1 MYKDN
6 TFNNQDNT
14 LEEVIEDK
22 KHVIFF
28 EEDYELIKGDP
39 NYVWV
44 KYEERI
50 KKICNN
56 ISFFKN
62 YPREELI
69 QQAYLIFI
77 KFCKRYD
84 PFYNGKFYPFDRYI
98 FAALIQN
105 LRAHVQH
112 TRFKANREMPT
123 DFLKQDRNSN
133 KNVEYQNDE
142 LLVDSYNLEDN
153 LLFNQS
159 LQAFLKT
166 LNKDERFIFTETANG
181 TKQKEIGE
189 KLKMKQSRV
198 SVILSNVRIKYLS
211 YFNINKN
218 QFKSKAVKNLDVE
231 KYVRQKK
238 QREKNRRR
246 MW

>member
-6 TFNNQDNT
+6 T
-14 LEEVIEDK
+14 LKGILEDK
-22 KHVIFF
+22 KHVISF
-28 EEDYELIKGDP
+28 EEDYELIKENP
-39 NYVWV
+39 NAMWF

-69 QQAYLIFI
+69 QEAYLIFI

-112 TRFKANREMPT
+112 TRFKANREPCT

-133 KNVEYQNDE
+133 KNVEYEDNE
-142 LLVDSYNLEDN
+142 LLKTNYSLEDEM
-153 LLFNQS
+153 LYDQS

-166 LNKDERFIFTETANG
+166 LKKVERIVFEETLNG

-198 SVILSNVRIKYLS
+198 SVILSNIRIKYLT
-211 YFNINKN
+211 YFNMNKN
-218 QFKSKAVKNLDVE
+218 EFKSRAVRNLDIE